1 VTAAFTLKRAPS
13 GLLKWRHG
21 MVRPTMLGLSLTFG
35 IWGLCKRLQTYSKS
49 DKNYFVGYPKQ
60 LGIPTPRYRGKRFA
74 TKNGIILKENVS
86 CKKVSGRT
94 VQLDEINSI
103 FVIRSKER
111 NCGSD
116 SGVSYCDW
124 YGSLY
129 NKMYGL
135 RSNLQLN
142 HVGKARA
149 NLSGAQ
155 TRYCC

>member
-1 VTAAFTLKRAPS
+1 
-13 GLLKWRHG
+13 
-21 MVRPTMLGLSLTFG
+21 
-35 IWGLCKRLQTYSKS
+35 
-49 DKNYFVGYPKQ
+49 
-60 LGIPTPRYRGKRFA
+60 
-74 TKNGIILKENVS
+74 
-86 CKKVSGRT
+86 
-94 VQLDEINSI
+94 VQLDEIISI

-111 NCGSD
+111 DLGSN
-116 SGVSYCDW
+116 SRVSYCDW

-135 RSNLQLN
+135 WSNLQLN